1 MIKIDGSF
9 GEGGGQILRTSL
21 GLAALLQKPLHIF
34 NIRAKRTKPGL
45 RPQHLACVKAI
56 QKITKAEIKG
66 AEVGSKELVFIP
78 EGIYPGEYVF
88 DIGTAGSTSLVFQS
102 MLLPL
107 MIAQD
112 CSLIRIKGGTHVP
125 WSPPFHYLRYVFAPT
140 LADLGVKIEL
150 NINKW
155 GFYPE
160 GGGEIEGKIYPSQ
173 TLKAKNWLKPPV
185 FSQLKAVSACL
196 NLAEHIKKRQANTL
210 INQLEKMGLKAEL
223 REEEA
228 KGRGKGSFLFL
239 WIDEQI
245 KAGFSALGARGK
257 TAEKV
262 AEEVFNAF
270 FLYYKSKVAMGPHL
284 SDQIVLYLSLAP
296 GKSQFTTIIS
306 SHLLTNIWVINQFL
320 KRKIICSGKIGQV
333 GKVEIV

>member
-56 QKITKAEIKG
+56 QSITKAEIKG
-66 AEVGSKELVFIP
+66 AEIGSKELVFVP

-88 DIGTAGSTSLVFQS
+88 DIGTAGSTSLVLQS

-107 MIAQD
+107 TVAQD
-112 CSLIRIKGGTHVP
+112 CSFIRIKGGTHVP

-160 GGGEIEGKIYPSQ
+160 GGGEIEGKIYSFQ

-185 FSQLKAVSACL
+185 FSQLKAISICL
-196 NLAEHIKKRQANTL
+196 NLPEHIRKRQANTL
-210 INQLEKMGLKAEL
+210 INQLEKIGLKAEL

-257 TAEKV
+257 AAEKV

-270 FLYYKSKVAMGPHL
+270 FLYYKSKVAMDPHL
-284 SDQIVLYLSLAP
+284 SDQIVPYLCLAP
-296 GKSQFTTIIS
+296 GKSEFTTIVS

-320 KRKIICSGKIGQV
+320 KRKITCSGKIGQV
-333 GKVEIV
+333 GKVEII

>member
-21 GLAALLQKPLHIF
+21 GLAALLQKPVHIF

-56 QKITKAEIKG
+56 QSITKAEIKG
-66 AEVGSKELVFIP
+66 AEIGSKELVFIP

-88 DIGTAGSTSLVFQS
+88 DIGTAGSTSLVLQS
-102 MLLPL
+102 ILLPL
-107 MIAQD
+107 TVAQD

-160 GGGEIEGKIYPSQ
+160 GGGEIEGKIYPFQ
-173 TLKAKNWLKPPV
+173 TLKAKNWVKPPV
-185 FSQLKAVSACL
+185 FSQLKAMSACL

-257 TAEKV
+257 TAEEV
-262 AEEVFNAF
+262 AKEVFNAF
-270 FLYYKSKVAMGPHL
+270 FLYYKSKVAMDPHL
-284 SDQIVLYLSLAP
+284 CDQIVLYLSLAP
-296 GKSQFTTIIS
+296 GKSEFTTIIS

>member
-78 EGIYPGEYVF
+78 EGIYPREYVF

-107 MIAQD
+107 TVAQD

-185 FSQLKAVSACL
+185 FSQLKAISACL

-210 INQLEKMGLKAEL
+210 INQLEKIGLKAEL

-257 TAEKV
+257 AAEKV

-270 FLYYKSKVAMGPHL
+270 FLYYKSKVAMDPHL
-284 SDQIVLYLSLAP
+284 CDQIVSYLSLAP
-296 GKSQFTTIIS
+296 GKSEFTTIVS

-320 KRKIICSGKIGQV
+320 KRKITCSGKIGQV

>member
-56 QKITKAEIKG
+56 QSITKAEIKG
-66 AEVGSKELVFIP
+66 AEIGSKELVFVP

-88 DIGTAGSTSLVFQS
+88 DIGTAGSTSLVLQS

-107 MIAQD
+107 TVAQD

-160 GGGEIEGKIYPSQ
+160 GGGEIEGKIYPFQ

-185 FSQLKAVSACL
+185 FSQLKAISICL
-196 NLAEHIKKRQANTL
+196 NLPEHIRKRQANTL
-210 INQLEKMGLKAEL
+210 INQLEKIGLKAEL

-257 TAEKV
+257 AAEKV

-270 FLYYKSKVAMGPHL
+270 FLYYKSKVAMDPHL
-284 SDQIVLYLSLAP
+284 SDQIVPYLCLAP

-320 KRKIICSGKIGQV
+320 KRKITCSGKIGQV
-333 GKVEIV
+333 GKVEII

>member
-56 QKITKAEIKG
+56 QSITKAEIKG
-66 AEVGSKELVFIP
+66 AEIGSKELVFIP

-88 DIGTAGSTSLVFQS
+88 DIGTAGSTSLVLQS

-107 MIAQD
+107 TVAQD
-112 CSLIRIKGGTHVP
+112 CSFIRIKGGTHVP

-160 GGGEIEGKIYPSQ
+160 GGGEIEGKIYPFQ

-185 FSQLKAVSACL
+185 FSQLKAISICL
-196 NLAEHIKKRQANTL
+196 NLPEHIRKRQANTL
-210 INQLEKMGLKAEL
+210 INQLEKIGLKAEL

-262 AEEVFNAF
+262 AEDVFNAF
-270 FLYYKSKVAMGPHL
+270 FLYYKSKVAMDPHL
-284 SDQIVLYLSLAP
+284 CDQIVPYLCLAP

-320 KRKIICSGKIGQV
+320 KRKITCSSKIGQV
-333 GKVEIV
+333 GKVEII

>member
-56 QKITKAEIKG
+56 QSITKAEIKG
-66 AEVGSKELVFIP
+66 AEIGSKELVFIP

-88 DIGTAGSTSLVFQS
+88 DIGTAGSTSLVLQS

-107 MIAQD
+107 TVAQD
-112 CSLIRIKGGTHVP
+112 CSFIRIKGGTHVP

-160 GGGEIEGKIYPSQ
+160 GGGEIEGKIYPFQ

-185 FSQLKAVSACL
+185 FSQLKAISICL
-196 NLAEHIKKRQANTL
+196 NLPEHIRKRQANTL
-210 INQLEKMGLKAEL
+210 INQLEKIGLKAEL

-257 TAEKV
+257 TAEEV
-262 AEEVFNAF
+262 AKEVFNAF
-270 FLYYKSKVAMGPHL
+270 FLYYKSKVAMDPHL
-284 SDQIVLYLSLAP
+284 CDQIVLYLSLAP
-296 GKSQFTTIIS
+296 GKSEFTTIVS

-333 GKVEIV
+333 GKVEIG

>member
-56 QKITKAEIKG
+56 QSITKAEIKG
-66 AEVGSKELVFIP
+66 AEIGSKELVFIP

-88 DIGTAGSTSLVFQS
+88 DIGTAGSTSLVLQS

-107 MIAQD
+107 TVAQD

-160 GGGEIEGKIYPSQ
+160 GGGEIEGKIYPFQ

-185 FSQLKAVSACL
+185 FSQLKAISICL
-196 NLAEHIKKRQANTL
+196 NLPEHIRKRQANTL
-210 INQLEKMGLKAEL
+210 INQLEKMRLKAEL

-270 FLYYKSKVAMGPHL
+270 FLYYKSKVAMDPHL
-284 SDQIVLYLSLAP
+284 CDQIVLYLSLAP

-333 GKVEIV
+333 GKVEII

>member
-56 QKITKAEIKG
+56 QSITKAEIKG
-66 AEVGSKELVFIP
+66 AEIGSKELVFIP

-88 DIGTAGSTSLVFQS
+88 DIGTAGSTSLVLQS

-107 MIAQD
+107 TVAQD

-160 GGGEIEGKIYPSQ
+160 GGGEIEGKIYPFQ

-185 FSQLKAVSACL
+185 FSQLKAISICL
-196 NLAEHIKKRQANTL
+196 NLPEHIRKRQANTL

-257 TAEKV
+257 TAEEV
-262 AEEVFNAF
+262 AKEVFNAF
-270 FLYYKSKVAMGPHL
+270 FLYYKSKVAMDPHL

-333 GKVEIV
+333 GKVEII